1 MSDYRHY
8 VSGFFPHKTDAE
20 SVLAKLVEREL
31 PRERLYIFDADSA
44 PAIPA
49 SPANSKEVL
58 GDVLVD
64 SAIGTVVGTGL
75 GALAE
80 VVLIAANVSLFVA
93 SPLLAPLMMLGWG
106 ATVGALAGAAAGAGD
121 TKQGWL
127 SDLIRDAIANGQ
139 VVLVVETQTEDETA
153 IAREIIQTAVGSFED
168 VNSTIPT

>member
-106 ATVGALAGAAAGAGD
+106 GDGRRTSWRSCRCRGYQARLAFGFD
-121 TKQGWL
+121 TRCHCQWSGG
-127 SDLIRDAIANGQ
+127 IG
-139 VVLVVETQTEDETA
+139 
-153 IAREIIQTAVGSFED
+153 G
-168 VNSTIPT
+168 

>member
-8 VSGFFPHKTDAE
+8 VSGFFAHRSEAE
-20 SVLAKLVEREL
+20 TALAMLVKREL
-31 PRERLYIFDADSA
+31 PQEHLHIFDADTA

-49 SPANSKEVL
+49 TAANSKEVL

-75 GALAE
+75 GAVAE

-93 SPLLAPLMMLGWG
+93 SPLLAPLMMMGWG

-121 TKQGWL
+121 NRQGWL
-127 SDLIRDAIANGQ
+127 SDIIRDAIANGQ
-139 VVLVVETQTEDETA
+139 VVLVAETVTEEETA
-153 IAREIIQTAVGSFED
+153 IAREIIQCAVGSFED
-168 VNSTIPT
+168 VKT